1 MESRVACT
9 ACGKWMFHL
18 AQTCPHCGTPRAGA
32 TPAPVVAAPEQKAPP
47 KKLELTPEEARSL
60 LAASAPRAEP
70 RMADVVA
77 DLMLPR
83 TGRVDLLLS
92 LVALPVTTLTVLV
105 LGYGVLQTMR
115 KKLPLNLRAARLLA
129 VPTSA
134 ALAAV
139 LLFQNDAP
147 LGAWVA
153 LGLSLAAWFARD
165 LLRAWARPD
174 PLA

>member
-18 AQTCPHCGTPRAGA
+18 AQTCPHCGVPRAGA
-32 TPAPVVAAPEQKAPP
+32 KPAPVVAAPQPKGPP

-60 LAASAPRAEP
+60 LAASAPSTEP
-70 RMADVVA
+70 RMRDVVA
-77 DLMLPR
+77 NLMLPR
-83 TGRVDLLLS
+83 GGGADLVLS
-92 LVALPVTTLTVLV
+92 LLAMPVTTLTVVV

-115 KKLPLNLRAARLLA
+115 KKLPVNLRAALWLA

-134 ALAAV
+134 AFAAV
-139 LLFQNDAP
+139 LLWQNDAP
-147 LGAWVA
+147 LGVWVA
-153 LGLSLAAWFARD
+153 LGLSLGAWLTRD
-165 LLRAWARPD
+165 LLRAHRRPD